1 MAETPAFSTMSEEEQ
16 YLYDLQGFLHVRG
29 FLNGDEV
36 SALNEALDANPDRLG
51 SYDGPNELSGD
62 WRGRPFEGKCA
73 PFRHYEGMLTWPQPW
88 CQPFRDLLAHPK
100 IIPYLNTLFGRG
112 WKLDH
117 GVDVLI
123 AEAGCE
129 GLKIHGSGNAT
140 FNGSRYYHYHN
151 GRMRSGLI
159 VCQFAL
165 ADVDPGAGGLCVI
178 PGSHKAN
185 LPCPENILTWEA
197 NQELVYHI
205 VQKAGDL
212 VIFNEA
218 TAHGTLPWHGRHDR
232 RVALYRY
239 TPKYLHYAGGIY
251 EANLPEWTSELTEAQ
266 RAVLE
271 PPYIYHHPLVED
283 DGETVVRPRREGE

>member
-1 MAETPAFSTMSEEEQ
+1 MDVYEKYFFDVNG
-16 YLYDLQGFLHVRG
+16 YLVVEDILSADQVA
-29 FLNGDEV
+29 
-36 SALNEALDANPDRLG
+36 ALNEAIDHNRDNIRIREGQLR
-51 SYDGPNELSGD
+51 LSGGAGKHGGGVSLALEGAHG
-62 WRGRPFEGKCA
+62 RGDIGSILR
-73 PFRHYEGMLTWPQPW
+73 WPKPW
-88 CQPFRDLLAHPK
+88 CQPFRNLLAHPK

-117 GVDVLI
+117 GVDVLV
-123 AEAGCE
+123 AESGCE

-159 VCQFAL
+159 VCQFAM

-185 LPCPENILTWEA
+185 LPCPEDILTWEA
-197 NQELVYHI
+197 NQDLVHHI

-218 TAHGTLPWHGRHDR
+218 TAHGTLPWRGRNDR

-251 EANLPEWTSELTEAQ
+251 EANQPEWTSELTEAQ